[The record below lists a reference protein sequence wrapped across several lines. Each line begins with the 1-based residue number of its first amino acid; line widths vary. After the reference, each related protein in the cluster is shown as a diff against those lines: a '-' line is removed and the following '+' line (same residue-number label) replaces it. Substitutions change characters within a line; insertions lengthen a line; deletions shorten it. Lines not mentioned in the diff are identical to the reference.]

1 MATFPFELVS
11 PEKLLF
17 SGEVTGVVVPGAEG
31 EFEVL
36 AGHSPMMTTLKP
48 GVLTV
53 SEPSGNRRLFVRGGF
68 ADVTANGL
76 SVLAEQAIALED
88 VNIDTLTQQIRDA
101 EEDLRDAKDEKA
113 KTAAADTLEG
123 LRALLS
129 AKAH

>member
-17 SGEVTGVVVPGAEG
+17 SGDVVGVVVPGAEG

-36 AGHSPMMTTLKP
+36 AGHAPLMTTLKA

-53 SEPSGNRRLFVRGGF
+53 TEPSGKRRLFVRGGF

-76 SVLAEQAIALED
+76 SVLAEQAVALED
-88 VNIDTLTQQIRDA
+88 VNAEALSQQIRDA
-101 EEDLRDAKDEKA
+101 EEDLRDAKDEKSKA
-113 KTAAADTLEG
+113 LIAEKLAG
-123 LRALLS
+123 QRALLA